1 MRVLYIYRSLA
12 VWGGI
17 ERVLVDKMN
26 YLASV
31 FGYEIYMLTTCQGD
45 HPVPYHLDSA
55 VHLDDLGIQF
65 HRQYQYR
72 GLRKIMDGY
81 QRTRLFEKRLSEQLL
96 MIQPEVIFCTTADP
110 VNSIVKVKG
119 IIPLVVESHSICSRT
134 FGEKGLR
141 QKYVAHLLKKGL
153 KKASCVVALTEGD
166 AIEWRAYHP
175 VVKVI
180 PNIVHLNEGNIS
192 NLQNK
197 RVIWVGRFDYQKR
210 PMEIIKIW
218 RQIHPVFPDW
228 HLDIYG
234 DGEQKQELQNA
245 IGIRNM
251 NIHLHEPTNHIFE
264 AYRNSSILVVT
275 SLYEPFGLVIP
286 EAMSCGLPVI
296 SYDSSFGPASLISD
310 GKNGFLVENDNI
322 ESFAERLG
330 QLMDNSSLRL
340 KMGICAVEESR
351 SYSAEQI
358 MPVWKNLFDSLSS
371 MPDDIE
377 NHVNTPS

>member
-1 MRVLYIYRSLA
+1 MRVLYIFRSLA

-31 FGYEIYMLTTCQGD
+31 LGYEVYMLTTCQGN

-72 GLRKIMDGY
+72 GLRKILDGY
-81 QRTRLFEKRLSEQLL
+81 ERTRLFEKRLSERLL
-96 MIQPEVIFCTTADP
+96 VISPDVIVCTTADP
-110 VNSIVKVKG
+110 VYSIAKVKG
-119 IIPLVVESHSICSRT
+119 KIPLIVESHSICSRT
-134 FGEKGLR
+134 FGGKGLR
-141 QKYVAHLLKKGL
+141 QRYVAHLLRKGL

-166 AIEWRAYHP
+166 AVDWRAFHP
-175 VVKVI
+175 IVKVI
-180 PNIVHLNEGNIS
+180 PNIVHLNEGCVS
-192 NLQNK
+192 NYQNK
-197 RVIWVGRFDYQKR
+197 RAIWVGRFDYQKR

-245 IGIRNM
+245 IGFRNM

-286 EAMSCGLPVI
+286 EAMSCGLPVV
-296 SYDSSFGPASLISD
+296 SYNSPYGPSSIITDEID
-310 GKNGFLVENDNI
+310 GFCVENDNMAL
-322 ESFAERLG
+322 FTRRLE
-330 QLMDNSSLRL
+330 QLMGDQSLRIM
-340 KMGICAVEESR
+340 MGSVAVESSKR
-351 SYSAEQI
+351 FTSQHI
-358 MPVWKNLFDSLSS
+358 MPEWNVLFDRLEVIHR
-371 MPDDIE
+371 D
-377 NHVNTPS
+377 

>member
-1 MRVLYIYRSLA
+1 MRVLYIFRSLA

-31 FGYEIYMLTTCQGD
+31 LGYEVYMLTTCQGD
-45 HPVPYHLDSA
+45 HSVPYHLDSA

-72 GLRKIMDGY
+72 GLRKILDGY
-81 QRTRLFEKRLSEQLL
+81 ERTRLFEKRLSERLL
-96 MIQPEVIFCTTADP
+96 VISPDVIVCTTADP
-110 VNSIVKVKG
+110 VYSIVKVKG
-119 IIPLVVESHSICSRT
+119 KIPLIVESHSICSRT

-141 QKYVAHLLKKGL
+141 QRYIAYLLKKGL
-153 KKASCVVALTEGD
+153 KQASCVVTLTEGD
-166 AIEWRAYHP
+166 AVEWRAFHP
-175 VVKVI
+175 IVKVI

-245 IGIRNM
+245 ISSQYM

-296 SYDSSFGPASLISD
+296 SYDSSFGPASIISD
-310 GKNGFLVENDNI
+310 GNDGFLVENNNQELFID
-322 ESFAERLG
+322 RLSR
-330 QLMDNSSLRL
+330 LMHDESLRL
-340 KMGICAVEESR
+340 LMGMNAIESSKRFSSNNIMSQWKKLFSKMCS
-351 SYSAEQI
+351 
-358 MPVWKNLFDSLSS
+358 
-371 MPDDIE
+371 
-377 NHVNTPS
+377 